1 MSVEIRFGLFWFG
14 GGGGHTMIGGNK
26 PVRDLGS
33 TGCRTV

>member
-1 MSVEIRFGLFWFG
+1 MSVWWFHLVWFG
-14 GGGGHTMIGGNK
+14 GDGRTMIGGNK